1 MFWRQV
7 IRCYIPDISRR
18 EFLGFYPV
26 PSPSPSS
33 RRSLAHCAA
42 TLLRL
47 GGLRHEPPLAV
58 SVPVKFDITQA
69 DLAHMTNLSRNSV
82 GAILR
87 VLREKRCGD
96 VEYGQLHITVPE
108 ILKTLLDSE
117 R

>member
-1 MFWRQV
+1 
-7 IRCYIPDISRR
+7 
-18 EFLGFYPV
+18 
-26 PSPSPSS
+26 
-33 RRSLAHCAA
+33 LAHCAA

-47 GGLRHEPPLAV
+47 GGLRHGPPLAG
-58 SVPVKFDITQA
+58 SVPVTFDITQA

-96 VEYGQLHITVPE
+96 VEYGQLHITDPAV
-108 ILKTLLDSE
+108 LRTLLDPE